1 MSPTVTSILAEAR
14 LERLEDEMLAY
25 GVKTVE
31 DLAMFED
38 DEVMRVLSLPRSTTP
53 PSSCFTILVFF
64 INQTFLITLS
74 PFPHLLHRHFF
85 S

>member
-38 DEVMRVLSLPRSTTP
+38 DEVLMRVLSLPRSTTP

-64 INQTFLITLS
+64 KSINLS
-74 PFPHLLHRHFF
+74 
-85 S
+85 